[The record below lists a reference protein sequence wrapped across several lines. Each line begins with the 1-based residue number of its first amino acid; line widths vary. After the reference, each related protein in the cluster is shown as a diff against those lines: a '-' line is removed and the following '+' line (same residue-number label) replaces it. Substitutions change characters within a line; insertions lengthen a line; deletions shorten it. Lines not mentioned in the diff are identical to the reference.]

1 MYGVCA
7 VCAPRLCTLPP
18 MCNDRVC
25 LGGRFAL
32 LSIPEGTV
40 QCGALLYHCWQP
52 TVYVERGR
60 EMGVSLAHGLGWP
73 LTHSLCSAL
82 SAAAEA
88 QSSITLTCTET
99 HTPVWEKCIYQ
110 AQRYANI
117 GRHSNASQYM
127 IRKKKEKKMHTDHTS
142 HPSEKQSINTL
153 SSYIVIIRV
162 FLSSKGGIYDNNVL
176 GNMKWDLTTTVPYM
190 MFKTPFTQMT

>member
-1 MYGVCA
+1 MCVTDSPCLGMPWFTATENLTQPCCPPWQTARDYSPRMSNCAVIAPVCILRSRPCNGLYDVCA
-7 VCAPRLCTLPP
+7 VCAPRLYTLSP
-18 MCNDRVC
+18 MCNDGVC

-52 TVYVERGR
+52 TVYVKRGR

-73 LTHSLCSAL
+73 LTHSPCSAL

-88 QSSITLTCTET
+88 QSSITLTCTQT
-99 HTPVWEKCIYQ
+99 RTPVWEKCIYQ

-117 GRHSNASQYM
+117 GRHSN
-127 IRKKKEKKMHTDHTS
+127 TS
-142 HPSEKQSINTL
+142 
-153 SSYIVIIRV
+153 
-162 FLSSKGGIYDNNVL
+162 
-176 GNMKWDLTTTVPYM
+176 
-190 MFKTPFTQMT
+190 